1 MWLNLL
7 QKVPT
12 WDYLQEKQK
21 YRASLYYLCK
31 MESKDVT
38 HIFTS
43 YCYSVECQNDVSN
56 QIDTIM
62 PQSKAFQS
70 IHYISIWSICPMQ
83 NFSQFEGRIPPPFQV
98 SSHVIVTA
106 QFYYSQGNPS
116 KPQIIG
122 KLTVDKTFT
131 WMEHA
136 KGMIICRIGGILFLH
151 KQHYFHLISNAGQG
165 TKN

>member
-38 HIFTS
+38 HLFTS
-43 YCYSVECQNDVSN
+43 CCYSIQCYKDVCN
-56 QIDTIM
+56 WIDTIM
-62 PQSKAFQS
+62 PQSKAFQAV
-70 IHYISIWSICPMQ
+70 HYISIWSIWPMR

-98 SSHVIVTA
+98 SSHIIVTA
-106 QFYYSQGNPS
+106 
-116 KPQIIG
+116 
-122 KLTVDKTFT
+122 
-131 WMEHA
+131 
-136 KGMIICRIGGILFLH
+136 
-151 KQHYFHLISNAGQG
+151 
-165 TKN
+165 

>member
-43 YCYSVECQNDVSN
+43 CCYSVQCYKDVCN
-56 QIDTIM
+56 WIDTIM
-62 PQSKAFQS
+62 PQSKAFQVV
-70 IHYISIWSICPMQ
+70 HYISIWSIWPMH
-83 NFSQFEGRIPPPFQV
+83 NFSQFEGRLPPPFQV
-98 SSHVIVTA
+98 SSHIIVTA

-131 WMEHA
+131 WAFFDGACQRDDNMSYWRHPLPAETT
-136 KGMIICRIGGILFLH
+136 LFS
-151 KQHYFHLISNAGQG
+151 FNF
-165 TKN
+165 

>member
-38 HIFTS
+38 HLFS
-43 YCYSVECQNDVSN
+43 FCCYYVQCYKDTCNY
-56 QIDTIM
+56 IDTII
-62 PQSKAFQS
+62 PQSKAFQFV
-70 IHYISIWSICPMQ
+70 HYISIWSIWLMR
-83 NFSQFEGRIPPPFQV
+83 NFSQFEGILPPPFQV
-98 SSHVIVTA
+98 SSHIIVTA

-122 KLTVDKTFT
+122 NLTVDKTFIWAFFNGACQRDDIMSYWRHPIPVET
-131 WMEHA
+131 T
-136 KGMIICRIGGILFLH
+136 LFS
-151 KQHYFHLISNAGQG
+151 FNF
-165 TKN
+165 